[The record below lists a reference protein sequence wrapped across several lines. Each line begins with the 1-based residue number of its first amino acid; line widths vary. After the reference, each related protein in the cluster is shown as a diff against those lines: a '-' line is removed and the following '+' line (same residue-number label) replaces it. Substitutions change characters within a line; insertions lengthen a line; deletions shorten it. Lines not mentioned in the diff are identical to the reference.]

1 MESSAGSEASSR
13 AVEEDNSNEG
23 EEGGSELRMFDRFV
37 GLDKSLA
44 EGAGEEEAWNASS
57 RVFEKN
63 GDEALVRGGEDDEAV
78 QYTLNEYASHLE
90 RGEQDLHSC
99 L

>member
-23 EEGGSELRMFDRFV
+23 EEGGSELRMFDRSV
-37 GLDKSLA
+37 GLDKSLPV
-44 EGAGEEEAWNASS
+44 GAGEEEAWNASS

-78 QYTLNEYASHLE
+78 QYASNEHPDHTE
-90 RGEQDLHSC
+90 RVGQGLQSC